1 MSMAIM
7 TAFGADTEGA
17 TWTVNFLLR
26 KIESNLKYFNS
37 EPELVKETVS
47 VFRSMVCTKEK

>member
-1 MSMAIM
+1 M

-26 KIESNLKYFNS
+26 KIESNLRCFNS
-37 EPELVKETVS
+37 EADLVNDTVAL
-47 VFRSMVCTKEK
+47 FNAMVCTKDK